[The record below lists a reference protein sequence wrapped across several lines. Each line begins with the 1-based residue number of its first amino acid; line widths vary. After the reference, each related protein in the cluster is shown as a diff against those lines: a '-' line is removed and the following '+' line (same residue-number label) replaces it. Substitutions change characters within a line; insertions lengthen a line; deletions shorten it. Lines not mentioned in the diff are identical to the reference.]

1 MANKQ
6 SDRQLIASKFP
17 EASRL
22 FGLTFSLGKTEVLFQ
37 PASGYTALRPGDQ
50 PGKDPSLFF
59 NLLLAPPL
67 FGLTLSLGKTGVLFR
82 PASSSAALLNS
93 ITVDRTEL
101 KTVDDFKELGSA
113 LSKDGFLDRK
123 ITSGICT
130 LPSHTLRRP
139 SVGILNQHNLRQST
153 KLKSVQGICSHRPA
167 TLVYGCET
175 PLELFHTQFG
185 QRVLERT
192 ESTSTVLTAQLR

>member
-1 MANKQ
+1 MVSYSLNGGAAALRLMANKQ

-67 FGLTLSLGKTGVLFR
+67 FGLTLSLGKTGVLFQ

-113 LSKDGFLDRK
+113 LSKGWLPRQGNHLRNLH
-123 ITSGICT
+123 ITQPY
-130 LPSHTLRRP
+130 PSA
-139 SVGILNQHNLRQST
+139 S
-153 KLKSVQGICSHRPA
+153 
-167 TLVYGCET
+167 
-175 PLELFHTQFG
+175 
-185 QRVLERT
+185 
-192 ESTSTVLTAQLR
+192 